1 MLSACK
7 IHTVHLF
14 LCYSQTGTSENA
26 SFVAC
31 YQIPRM
37 CSQVK
42 ILKTTGV
49 CKTALL
55 HPLPI
60 SQLTSKARTTH
71 ARPFPLS
78 SLLVRLLQMHEHRNM
93 WNGAQCV
100 ISALAVEARS
110 NDIGTKIPRF
120 TNEVFIVA
128 I

>member
-1 MLSACK
+1 MLVLLLVTK
-7 IHTVHLF
+7 F
-14 LCYSQTGTSENA
+14 LECAVG
-26 SFVAC
+26 
-31 YQIPRM
+31 
-37 CSQVK
+37 VK

-78 SLLVRLLQMHEHRNM
+78 SLLVRFLQMHEHRNM
-93 WNGAQCV
+93 WNEAQCV

-128 I
+128 T